1 MVTSTGMT
9 STGIREIVCL
19 VSHLLWKRGLPR
31 ARLSPATR
39 KLLRHPAPALGLVL
53 GPRTH
58 PLTGKDL
65 SRPGLSKICGLA
77 SEHEDLA
84 SAVLSLSFS
93 GARRPWAPKDPQI
106 GRWRRWSNCLPKD
119 TGLWFGHQGPS
130 SDTARAVSAHL
141 SQA

>member
-1 MVTSTGMT
+1 MREKHSPVMVTSTGMT

-58 PLTGKDL
+58 PLTG
-65 SRPGLSKICGLA
+65 
-77 SEHEDLA
+77 
-84 SAVLSLSFS
+84 
-93 GARRPWAPKDPQI
+93 ARRPWAPKDPQI